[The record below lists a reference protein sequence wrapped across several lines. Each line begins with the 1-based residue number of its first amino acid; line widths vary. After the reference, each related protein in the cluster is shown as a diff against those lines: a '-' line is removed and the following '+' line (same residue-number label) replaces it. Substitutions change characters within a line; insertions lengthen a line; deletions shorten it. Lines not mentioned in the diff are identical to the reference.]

1 MNTTRSDFIKSLFAV
16 GAVAAVPS
24 VAKAVCGLKQ
34 THFIDANLKAGVFT
48 TYQYSVYKFNR
59 VDGHSYE
66 VSEETPQ
73 FCNYDSVIRYA
84 AGKTGEHKAEH
95 ERSEYDT
102 LSIIQIDETD
112 AKGMTEFD
120 LLPVELNG
128 DVHEFDGMH
137 FNAPRMVA
145 AREDVLTAI
154 KEMNQ

>member
-34 THFIDANLKAGVFT
+34 THFIDANLKSDVFT
-48 TYQYSVYKFNR
+48 TYRYIVYKFNR
-59 VDGHSYE
+59 ADASSYE
-66 VSEETPQ
+66 TSEETPQ
-73 FCNYDSVIRYA
+73 FCNYDAVIRYA
-84 AGKTGEHKAEH
+84 AGRAEEHRIEH
-95 ERSEYDT
+95 EESGLDV
-102 LSIIQIDETD
+102 LAVIHIDETD